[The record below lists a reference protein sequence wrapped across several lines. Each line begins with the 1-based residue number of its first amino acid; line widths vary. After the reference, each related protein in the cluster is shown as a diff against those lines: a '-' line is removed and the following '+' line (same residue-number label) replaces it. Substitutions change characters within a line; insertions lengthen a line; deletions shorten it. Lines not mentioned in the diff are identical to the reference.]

1 LNRSS
6 EYVYDQMLRN
16 FQYSHIYEVDA
27 EKGPI
32 KSLEKALEIAE
43 ENAVI
48 RLAQG
53 VYSCDRAI
61 TKPGLTIEQKD
72 KGTQVIIMGN

>member
-1 LNRSS
+1 MRDLNRSA

-32 KSLEKALEIAE
+32 KTLEKALEIAE
-43 ENAVI
+43 ANAII

-53 VYSCDRAI
+53 VYTCERPIS
-61 TKPGLTIEQKD
+61 KPGLTIEQKD
-72 KGTQVIIMGN
+72 KDT